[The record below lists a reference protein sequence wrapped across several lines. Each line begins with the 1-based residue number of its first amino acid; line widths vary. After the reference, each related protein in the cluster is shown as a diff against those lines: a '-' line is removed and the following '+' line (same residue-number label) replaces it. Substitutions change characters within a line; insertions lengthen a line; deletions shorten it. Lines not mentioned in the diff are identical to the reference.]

1 MTIIIGIV
9 IGVLL
14 WNMVTLVY
22 YWITDNESYATM
34 IGAGFWALV
43 VIGIDKL
50 VNKIE
55 WIILKHKYCSV
66 LIDPNGKACYCKP
79 LSLDE
84 ENKLCKKGYQWNKTL
99 KEKYS
104 PSDGWDIAS
113 CVDKHTINLRYT
125 PIKIAKQESMYKL
138 KI

>member
-14 WNMVTLVY
+14 WNTVTLVS
-22 YWITDNESYATM
+22 YWITDNEDYTVM
-34 IGAGFWALV
+34 IGIGFWAPV

-50 VNKIE
+50 VNKIK

-66 LIDPNGKACYCKP
+66 LIDSNGKTGYCSP
-79 LSLDE
+79 LSWEDE
-84 ENKLCKKGYQWNKTL
+84 SKLWEKGYQWNITL

-113 CVDKHTINLRYT
+113 CVDEHTINLRYT
-125 PIKIAKQESMYKL
+125 PIKIAKQEGMYKL